1 MKLFRHGPVGSEKP
15 GVITPRGL
23 LDVSAFGEDYGE
35 SFFGTNGPERLRSWL
50 GEHEAACSRI
60 AAHSR
65 TACPIMRPSKIVC
78 IGLNYHAHARE
89 TGAAPPSEP
98 VVFMKATT
106 ALSGPHDPVELPR
119 ASTKTD
125 WEVELAVVIGKPA
138 KYVTHDDALQHVAG
152 YTVHNDFS
160 EREFQLERGGQ
171 WDKGKGFDTFAPM
184 GPCLVTPDEISQ
196 LTELGLWCSVNGQP
210 MQRGKV
216 GDMIFDVA
224 KLVSYVSHCMTLL
237 AGDVIS
243 TGTPKGVGMGKKPP
257 LYLKAG
263 DVVECGIDAIGQ
275 LRQRV
280 VATS

>member
-1 MKLFRHGPVGSEKP
+1 MKLFRHGPLGKEKP

-35 SFFGTNGPERLRSWL
+35 AFFESDGPARLRSWL
-50 GEHEAACSRI
+50 AAHERECSRI
-60 AAHSR
+60 AAQER

-78 IGLNYHAHARE
+78 IGLNYHEHARE
-89 TGAAPPSEP
+89 TGAPAPSEP

-106 ALSGPHDPVELPR
+106 ALSGPHDPLELPR

-125 WEVELAVVIGKPA
+125 WEVELAVVIGKRA
-138 KYVTHDDALQHVAG
+138 KYVARDDALTHVAG

-171 WDKGKGFDTFAPM
+171 WDKGKGLDTFAPM
-184 GPCLVTPDEISQ
+184 GPCLVTADEVPQ
-196 LTELGLWCSVNGQP
+196 VLDLALWCKVNQKT
-210 MQRGKV
+210 MQRGNTA
-216 GDMIFDVA
+216 DMIFDVA
-224 KLVSYVSHCMTLL
+224 HLVSYVSQFMTLL

-263 DVVECGIDAIGQ
+263 DVVECGIDVIGQ
-275 LRQRV
+275 LRQHV
-280 VATS
+280 VAAS